1 MPHARSSVER
11 FVLESARAEREMTR
25 TVTAVGALALLASC
39 THVGRFEPKHFASWQ
54 IAENKKLDGRA
65 LVLTTVQ
72 DDAYVWSGRPTGAVG
87 AATTLTLP
95 LGVLVREAAKRVF
108 GDLFLGGADA
118 SNDTAHLDGYRA
130 VVSPRITAFSYR
142 YGWSAIF
149 MTESGEFALS
159 MRVALLDARGGVT
172 FERTY
177 ASGRLEVAGRSQV
190 APAEAIS
197 QAAHV
202 AAQALMLQAAADI
215 ATHLATQ
222 AASASRLP
230 GAAANEVRGRVAN
243 P

>member
-1 MPHARSSVER
+1 
-11 FVLESARAEREMTR
+11 MTR
-25 TVTAVGALALLASC
+25 TVIAVGALALLASC
-39 THVGRFEPKHFASWQ
+39 THVGTFEPKHFASWQ

-72 DDAYVWSGRPTGAVG
+72 DDAYVWSGRPTGVVG
-87 AATTLTLP
+87 SATTLTLP
-95 LGVLVREAAKRVF
+95 LGVLGREAAKRVF

-118 SNDTAHLDGYRA
+118 SNDAAHLDGYRA
-130 VVSPRITAFSYR
+130 VVFPRITAFSYK
-142 YGWSAIF
+142 YGWSSIF
-149 MTESGEFALS
+149 TQGGEFALS
-159 MRVALLDARGGVT
+159 MHVALLDARGGVA

-177 ASGRLEVAGRSQV
+177 ASGRLEVASRPQV

-215 ATHLATQ
+215 ASHLATQ
-222 AASASRLP
+222 AASAPRLP